1 MSHAIQLMDTR
12 TCLPMARAKRDSVFM
27 EGLSLPRSILLMVTL
42 LTPLRSASCSWVSLA
57 SSRRIQTLYFGLEHR
72 REFGIV
78 HLFIKHA
85 VEAAHKLLTLLS
97 VRVIC
102 RFSWH
107 DLSRHEASSY
117 TSNTI
122 LSINRM

>member
-57 SSRRIQTLYFGLEHR
+57 SSRARDT
-72 REFGIV
+72 
-78 HLFIKHA
+78 A
-85 VEAAHKLLTLLS
+85 TAAFKRYIS
-97 VRVIC
+97 
-102 RFSWH
+102 
-107 DLSRHEASSY
+107 A
-117 TSNTI
+117 SNTVANSGSSI
-122 LSINRM
+122 CSSSMLLKLRINSSLSFLCE